1 MELNKTV
8 KGSKKSENQTS
19 KINNIETL
27 YKSWEKVIKLF
38 DNYSRIVFQAK
49 YKTKYGQGVKKL
61 TLKQMLQ
68 RSPIALAQ
76 LKAGTTSRDLLNQIR
91 QIAYSLHPEQE
102 ITKKV

>member
-1 MELNKTV
+1 
-8 KGSKKSENQTS
+8 
-19 KINNIETL
+19 
-27 YKSWEKVIKLF
+27 
-38 DNYSRIVFQAK
+38 
-49 YKTKYGQGVKKL
+49 
-61 TLKQMLQ
+61 MLQ